1 MCPFWATGKKTRLN
15 HFLHPTGEDLDGAKV
30 RNNESPTLL
39 MSPSNVNPVTLSVV
53 GENST
58 LV

>member
-1 MCPFWATGKKTRLN
+1 MCPFWVIGKKMRLN

-39 MSPSNVNPVTLSVV
+39 MSPSNVNPVTLCVV
-53 GENST
+53 GENNT